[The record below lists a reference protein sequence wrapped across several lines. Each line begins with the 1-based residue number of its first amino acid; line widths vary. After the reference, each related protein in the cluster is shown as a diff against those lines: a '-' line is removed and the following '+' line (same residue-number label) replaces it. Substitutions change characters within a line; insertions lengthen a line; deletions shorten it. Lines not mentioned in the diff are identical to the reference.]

1 MFSQSGKITCPRA
14 CTTIITQGDII
25 DVFVYERCFGLHNQ
39 FPYYVSQIIRN
50 ARLIQQLPCSRI
62 VQKDEVVASYPA

>member
-39 FPYYVSQIIRN
+39 INRN

-62 VQKDEVVASYPA
+62 VQKDQVVASYPA